1 MLRNPNFYNCH
12 FDFKFILCYFETQ
25 STFNMEKDSSLQQ
38 LNEIRTMMERSS
50 RFISLSGLSGISAGI
65 IALIGSAFIFFYLN
79 FDTRY
84 FNIDKYFREG
94 MYHFGINDAM
104 IILIT
109 AIVIL
114 ASALG
119 FAIYFTTRKARK
131 KGLSVW
137 TRTTKL
143 LLYNVAIPLIT
154 GGVFCFIL
162 VYYRLIFLIAPTTL
176 VFYGL
181 ALLNGSKYTLP
192 EIQWLGISEI
202 LLGLV
207 ACILPGYGLF
217 FWAIGF
223 GVLHIVYGAV
233 MYKKYEISPHEQ

>member
-1 MLRNPNFYNCH
+1 
-12 FDFKFILCYFETQ
+12 
-25 STFNMEKDSSLQQ
+25 
-38 LNEIRTMMERSS
+38 MMERSS

-84 FNIDKYFREG
+84 FNIDKYFQEG
-94 MYHFGINDAM
+94 LYHFGFNDAM

-109 AIVIL
+109 ATVVL

-119 FAIYFTTRKARK
+119 FAIFFTTRKARK

-143 LLYNVAIPLIT
+143 LLYNVAIPLVS
-154 GGVFCFIL
+154 GGIFCFIL
-162 VYYRLIFLIAPTTL
+162 LYYRLIFLIAPATL
-176 VFYGL
+176 IFYGL

-207 ACILPGYGLF
+207 ACLFPGYGLF

-233 MYKKYEISPHEQ
+233 MYRKYETSTIKQ

>member
-1 MLRNPNFYNCH
+1 M
-12 FDFKFILCYFETQ
+12 K
-25 STFNMEKDSSLQQ
+25 KDSSLQQ
-38 LNEIRTMMERSS
+38 LNEIRAMMERSS

-65 IALIGSAFIFFYLN
+65 IALIGSAFVFFYLD
-79 FDTRY
+79 FDIRY
-84 FNIDKYFREG
+84 FNIDKYFLEG
-94 MYHFGINDAM
+94 LYNVGLNEIM
-104 IILIT
+104 IILVT
-109 AIVIL
+109 AMIIL

-119 FAIYFTTRKARK
+119 LAIYFTTRKARQ

-143 LLYNVAIPLIT
+143 LLYNVAIPLMT
-154 GGVFCFIL
+154 GGIFCFIL
-162 VYYRLIFLIAPTTL
+162 LYYRLIFLIAPTTL

-202 LLGLV
+202 FLGLV
-207 ACILPGYGLF
+207 ACIIPGYGLF

-223 GVLHIVYGAV
+223 GVLHIAYGAV
-233 MYKKYEISPHEQ
+233 MYRKYESGTNQTIV

>member
-1 MLRNPNFYNCH
+1 MLRNANFYDQH
-12 FDFKFILCYFETQ
+12 FVFKFILCYFETQ

-38 LNEIRTMMERSS
+38 LNEIRAMMERSS

-65 IALIGSAFIFFYLN
+65 VALIGSAFVFFYLD

-94 MYHFGINDAM
+94 LYHFGLKDAM
-104 IILIT
+104 IIMIT
-109 AIVIL
+109 AIVVL
-114 ASALG
+114 TLALG
-119 FAIYFTTRKARK
+119 FAIYFTTKKARQ

-154 GGVFCFIL
+154 GGIFCFIL
-162 VYYRLIFLIAPTTL
+162 LYYKLIFLIAPTTL
-176 VFYGL
+176 IFYGL

-207 ACILPGYGLF
+207 ACIKPGYGLF

-223 GVLHIVYGAV
+223 GILHIVYGAV
-233 MYKKYEISPHEQ
+233 MYKKYEAGSVKQ